1 MMRGSTWDT
10 MPAACVA
17 LIVQYPPARYQQYVG
32 VTESA

>member
-1 MMRGSTWDT
+1 